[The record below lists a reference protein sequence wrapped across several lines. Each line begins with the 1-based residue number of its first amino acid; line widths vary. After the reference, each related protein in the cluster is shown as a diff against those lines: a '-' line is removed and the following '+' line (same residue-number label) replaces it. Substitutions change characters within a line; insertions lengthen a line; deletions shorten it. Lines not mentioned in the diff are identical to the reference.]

1 MSKLT
6 ASQRKKLK
14 SDAHHLNPLV
24 IIGQKGL
31 TKTLIAS
38 VEDALKAHELIKIK
52 FNDFKEEKKEL
63 SGKIAGETGSEII
76 GIIGNIVILYRKN
89 EK

>member
-24 IIGQKGL
+24 IVGQKGL
-31 TKTLIAS
+31 SKTLIAS

-52 FNDFKEEKKEL
+52 FNDFKEEKEEL
-63 SGKIAGETGSEII
+63 SNKIADETGSEIVS
-76 GIIGNIVILYRKN
+76 IIGNIVILYRKN